1 MRVSRQLQTSTFP
14 YLTRATTI
22 QRKKVDFAS
31 IILWE
36 MSGTVKSEDL
46 IGSTKY
52 GVPDCLSRRGGSGV
66 DEGWGR
72 LRRPDSSRDFPSEHP
87 VFGGVDLI
95 STDTS

>member
-1 MRVSRQLQTSTFP
+1 
-14 YLTRATTI
+14 
-22 QRKKVDFAS
+22 
-31 IILWE
+31 

-87 VFGGVDLI
+87 VFGGTLFRSLI
-95 STDTS
+95 DRFTEK